1 MANTVKLTIKVD
13 DDGSLNVV
21 AKEAKAAAAATD
33 KLGTST
39 DKLSNKKNRFNK
51 LEKGTAQLGANSTK
65 SFSKQAQTIGGGLVP
80 AYAVLAANVFALT
93 AAFQFLKNA
102 ADVSIL
108 EQSQV
113 DFARNTGV
121 ALQSVTSRLREASDG
136 MLGFSEAGQAAAIG
150 LAKGFSPK
158 QLEDLAEGARKAS
171 TALGRDFADSFD
183 RLVRGASKAEPELLD
198 ELGITLRLE
207 DATRKYADAIKVNRK
222 ELTASQRSQAVLIE
236 TQTQLNDL
244 FGAVEAKTNPFIK
257 LAKTLEDLVKTAT
270 QAVLPVFE
278 GIASII
284 NRSGTAAVAAFGLL
298 ALNILKAAI
307 PMETI
312 SQKVED
318 FAQGHADAAKR
329 ASADQVK
336 FREELAKTKKAQAEV
351 AVGAAQKGAKGLMG
365 QNKKLGGSAL
375 LGKVASGVA
384 LSPAQK
390 GQLNKILKDAEF
402 SYKRHGKITTGM
414 FKGVNIEIVRGFA
427 TSFSQ
432 IDARAMTTG
441 QRMKVAFKSAT
452 LQANVLATTL
462 KTKVAGA
469 FVVVGKAA
477 GVMGG
482 AISKALSFAGFIGVL
497 LMIKELF
504 MAIFNSPYTI
514 LLNSAKLV
522 DGILSVMAK
531 AFNATAR
538 GILGVVE
545 SISTGVLSLFGMLKD
560 GINFVVRG
568 YMTALDGIING
579 VIKGINSVINV
590 VNILGGEGTMDAFDY
605 KSTLQDS
612 IVLFEDTSSGVVKLT
627 DDFVGMSE
635 TVNLATSAVENNM
648 GALKRFE
655 EGNAAV
661 IRSKE
666 ALEGYSAAAG
676 KMKADMEGIAAGIN
690 AQADSAKKGMA
701 VAKAVGTLGVSGQA
715 GKIRSDFIVPDSA
728 SESQKAKI
736 LENQAEAMN
745 KLRDSV
751 AGAGKISKLYEA
763 AINKALSPDA
773 TQEDIA
779 NLTKLEIAARAA
791 TSGAKDLAEGISG
804 IGSKIASNLGGGDAE
819 KAIQNLKALEANA
832 KQTAGGLQTLEQFDA
847 ATERLAEFENALG
860 LANMTTTQFRNE
872 LISLSA
878 QQQALA
884 VSQEL
889 ANFHTGS
896 FAQSLKLSNEQT
908 GLALQMEANRLAL
921 LTELDPIE
929 AKKLTRMQ
937 ETLRIQLLLNSA
949 KQGEAQAQVL
959 SDNMGGSASL
969 VGSAKGDTARAG
981 LQIAVEA
988 AEAQYAGL
996 MGAFVMG
1003 DATLAELKI
1012 AETALATAKSDQIK
1026 GSILQASEALK
1037 NLGEDFKALGPEG
1050 AVMGSMATGI
1060 GSMAESFTT
1069 AFEIIGD
1076 KGKSAGSK
1084 IMAGMAAANSMIQAI
1099 GGTQKAA
1106 SDARVKALDGEI
1118 TAEKKRDG
1126 KSKESLAKIAQLEK
1140 KKEAE
1145 KKKAFEIDKKMKMA
1159 QTVMATATGAIEAYK
1174 AMVGIPIVGPA
1185 LAAVAAAAVVA
1196 MGAKQLS
1203 TIASSSYNGGGSI
1216 GAAGGG
1222 GGQAGKISMGS
1233 RNNTADL
1240 ATSRGARGELAYA
1253 RGADGTGGMDSFK
1266 AAFSGYKNRAEG
1278 GNTGFVVGEQGPELF
1293 VPEMPGR
1300 IVPNDDIAAGGV
1312 SNVSFNIN
1320 TVDAS
1325 GVEDLLVAQR
1335 GNIIGMIRQAA
1346 NTYGQ
1351 DFVEE
1356 VDTSTFT
1363 QSAGGVSRY

>member
-13 DDGSLNVV
+13 DNGSLNVV
-21 AKEAKAAAAATD
+21 AKEAKAAAKATD
-33 KLGTST
+33 NLGTST

-312 SQKVED
+312 SQKVD
-318 FAQGHADAAKR
+318 DWAQGHADAATR
-329 ASADQVK
+329 ASADQAK
-336 FREELAKTKKAQAEV
+336 FREELDKTKKAQQQA
-351 AVGAAQKGAKGLMG
+351 AAGAAQKGAKGLMS
-365 QNKKLGGSAL
+365 QNKKLAGSAL

-414 FKGVNIEIVRGFA
+414 FKGINIELVRGF
-427 TSFSQ
+427 TSAFSQ
-432 IDARAMTTG
+432 IDARVMTTG

-452 LQANVLATTL
+452 LQASVLATTL

-482 AISKALSFAGFIGVL
+482 AISKAMSFAGFIGVL
-497 LMIKELF
+497 LVIKELF

-514 LLNSAKLV
+514 LLNAAKLI
-522 DGILSVMAK
+522 DGVLSVMAK
-531 AFNATAR
+531 AFNMTAR

-545 SISTGVLSLFGMLKD
+545 SIGTGVLSLFGMLKK
-560 GINFVVRG
+560 GINFVVKG
-568 YMTALDGIING
+568 YMASLDAIING

-635 TVNLATSAVENNM
+635 SVDLATSAVENNL

-666 ALEGYSAAAG
+666 ALEGYSTAAG
-676 KMKADMEGIAAGIN
+676 KMKADMAGIAAGIN
-690 AQADSAKKGMA
+690 AQADAAKKGMA

-715 GKIRSDFIVPDSA
+715 GKIRSDFVVPDSA

-736 LENQAEAMN
+736 LKNQAEAMD

-751 AGAGKISKLYEA
+751 EGAGKISKLYEA

-773 TQEDIA
+773 TKEDIA
-779 NLTKLEIAARAA
+779 NLNKLEIASRAA

-804 IGSKIASNLGGGDAE
+804 IGSKIATNLGSGDAE

-832 KQTAGGLQTLEQFDA
+832 KQTAGGLQTLQEFEA
-847 ATERLAEFENALG
+847 AGERLAEFEDALG
-860 LANMTTTQFRNE
+860 LANMTTTEFR
-872 LISLSA
+872 LQLVSLSA

-889 ANFHTGS
+889 ANFQTGS
-896 FAQSLKLSNEQT
+896 YAAALKLSNEET
-908 GLALQMEANRLAL
+908 RLSLQMEANRLAL
-921 LTELDPIE
+921 LTDLDPIE
-929 AKKLTRMQ
+929 QKKLTRMQ

-949 KQGEAQAQVL
+949 KKGEAQAQVL
-959 SDNMGGSASL
+959 SDSMGGSASL
-969 VGSAKGDTARAG
+969 VGSARGDTARAG
-981 LQIAVEA
+981 LQEAVDA
-988 AEAQYAGL
+988 AEQQYAGL
-996 MGAFVMG
+996 LGAFVLG
-1003 DATLAELKI
+1003 KATLAELKV
-1012 AETALATAKSDQIK
+1012 AETALASAKSEQIK
-1026 GSILQASEALK
+1026 GSILQAGEALK
-1037 NLGEDFKALGPEG
+1037 NLAKDFEALGPEG
-1050 AVMGSMATGI
+1050 AVMSSLASGIGNMATN
-1060 GSMAESFTT
+1060 FTT

-1076 KGKSAGSK
+1076 TGESAGSR
-1084 IMAGMAAANSMIQAI
+1084 IMAGMSAANSMIQAM
-1099 GGTQKAA
+1099 GSTQKAA
-1106 SDARVKALDGEI
+1106 SEARVKALDGEI
-1118 TAEKKRDG
+1118 AAEKKRDG

-1145 KKKAFEIDKKMKMA
+1145 KKKAFEADKKMKMG
-1159 QTVMATATGAIEAYK
+1159 QTAMATATGAIQAF
-1174 AMVGIPIVGPA
+1174 AAAQVLGPIAGPIVGAA
-1185 LAAVAAAAVVA
+1185 LAAAVVA
-1196 MGAKQLS
+1196 MGAKQMAIIS
-1203 TIASSSYNGGGSI
+1203 ASSYQGSGTGVGSAGVSSVSI
-1216 GAAGGG
+1216 GN
-1222 GGQAGKISMGS
+1222 
-1233 RNNTADL
+1233 RNSTADL
-1240 ATSRGARGELAYA
+1240 ATSRSARGELAYT
-1253 RGADGTGGMDSFK
+1253 RGESGTGGMDSFK
-1266 AAFSGYKNRAEG
+1266 PAFSGYKNRAEG

-1351 DFVEE
+1351 DFVED